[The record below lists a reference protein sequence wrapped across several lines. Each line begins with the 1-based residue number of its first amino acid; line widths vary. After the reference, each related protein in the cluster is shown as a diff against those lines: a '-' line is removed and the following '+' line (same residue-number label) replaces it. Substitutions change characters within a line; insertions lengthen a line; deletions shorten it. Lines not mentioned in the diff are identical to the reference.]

1 MVELD
6 RSNSNTTESVAS
18 SEEWSQEWSDEFPEY
33 DDTTIKFNR
42 YDTLSTSSGK
52 PCKPCKPQ
60 VWHHY
65 QG

>member
-18 SEEWSQEWSDEFPEY
+18 SEEWSQEWSEEFPEY

-42 YDTLSTSSGK
+42 YEYDTTIKSKNTIKISRCL
-52 PCKPCKPQ
+52 
-60 VWHHY
+60 
-65 QG
+65 